1 MRIYDSFAAVTYQAI
16 ALLPFFLARRYLT
29 GPAGMKAILTAL
41 VAAGLAYSIPMLIE
55 AALSPRMNVWVYGF
69 FQHDFFQTVR
79 YGGYRPVVFLPHAL
93 WVAFFTLMAVLSAM
107 TLMRH
112 TTAEARPKALVVL
125 GYLIFMLFVCKSS
138 GPVVYLLALTPMILF
153 LPPRW
158 QLLVAGGLA
167 CLVIAYPL
175 LRGAHLVPL
184 DPILDFANTLSPERA
199 YSLRFR
205 IENEEILLARAQE
218 RQWFGWGG
226 YGRNFLHDPVTG
238 ETTNIADGAW
248 IIIMGIYGWVG
259 YLTEFGLTA
268 LPLLLLAREALRHRA
283 ADLSPF
289 LGAVAL
295 VLAINMVD
303 LLPNATHVPFTW
315 LMAGALLGESE
326 RLVRLRRDRARET
339 LRSRLH
345 SGAPLRTVI

>member
-1 MRIYDSFAAVTYQAI
+1 
-16 ALLPFFLARRYLT
+16 
-29 GPAGMKAILTAL
+29 
-41 VAAGLAYSIPMLIE
+41 
-55 AALSPRMNVWVYGF
+55 
-69 FQHDFFQTVR
+69 
-79 YGGYRPVVFLPHAL
+79 
-93 WVAFFTLMAVLSAM
+93 
-107 TLMRH
+107 
-112 TTAEARPKALVVL
+112 
-125 GYLIFMLFVCKSS
+125 
-138 GPVVYLLALTPMILF
+138 
-153 LPPRW
+153 
-158 QLLVAGGLA
+158 
-167 CLVIAYPL
+167 
-175 LRGAHLVPL
+175 
-184 DPILDFANTLSPERA
+184 
-199 YSLRFR
+199 
-205 IENEEILLARAQE
+205 
-218 RQWFGWGG
+218 
-226 YGRNFLHDPVTG
+226 
-238 ETTNIADGAW
+238 
-248 IIIMGIYGWVG
+248 MGIYGWVG